1 MDDFIGTHKRD
12 ETPKYIVQL
21 LVPKTYFLE
30 FTCLV
35 QFPEQMFGK

>member
-21 LVPKTYFLE
+21 LVPKTYF
-30 FTCLV
+30 FRIYMSSTV
-35 QFPEQMFGK
+35 SRTDVW